1 MWIDCH
7 AHLFDLPVSSLS
19 HQLEAAAMAG
29 VDVVIST
36 STDLTN
42 AAVVTSHTAFP
53 QVYGAIGISPF
64 DVQNLPQGWE
74 SSLESFLNHE
84 KIIAC
89 GEIGIDATN
98 PSYPPLVEQES
109 VFIRQLEIA
118 NACNL
123 PVIIHSRGAE
133 EQALSICKN
142 RGVSMAVF
150 HCFTGSEDACAA
162 IVDAGYCIS
171 LSGIITFSK
180 CALREFVHKI
190 PLTQLF
196 IETDCPYL
204 APVPHR
210 GKVNQPAWVS
220 CTGLE
225 VAKLLQLH
233 PEVLAMQI
241 RKNFNRIFLN
251 AGTSDNASIPEGMS
265 C

>member
-7 AHLFDLPVSSLS
+7 AHLYDLTEPALR
-19 HQLEAAAMAG
+19 HQLETAAGAG
-29 VDVVIST
+29 VDIIIST
-36 STDLTN
+36 STNLSN
-42 AAVVTSHTAFP
+42 AASVKTHTVFP
-53 QVYGAIGISPF
+53 QVYGAAGISPF

-74 SSLESFLNHE
+74 ASLESLLKCD

-98 PSYPPLVEQES
+98 PSYPPIAEQEN

-118 NACNL
+118 KACNL

-133 EQALSICKN
+133 ERAVQLCRSTGIPA
-142 RGVSMAVF
+142 AVF
-150 HCFTGSEDACAA
+150 HCFTGSADACAA
-162 IVDAGYCIS
+162 VIDAGYYVS

-190 PLTQLF
+190 PITQLF

-220 CTGLE
+220 CTGFE
-225 VAKLLQLH
+225 VARLVQLH

-241 RKNFNRIFLN
+241 RKNFNGVFLK
-251 AGTSDNASIPEGMS
+251 AGTSDGA
-265 C
+265 